1 MFVSAHSF
9 LLQEAFK
16 REGYGDLEPAD
27 GVTFPDYPWGLG
39 EGDEVRETPPP
50 PRASRQRDCIIHAP
64 VT

>member
-50 PRASRQRDCIIHAP
+50 PGHPDS
-64 VT
+64 VTVSSMPL